1 MRNAILQAFA
11 AAKPGGFLLESE
23 DQRHFFNIGSM
34 ANRISVVV
42 SQSPSKNPAKRNL
55 EEDIVA
61 GLLFESGIDVTIVPN
76 LYDIKPDSTGML
88 ALSSISGNVVVISW
102 LFERA
107 AHWILDRHGIHGH
120 VGEVLLKNDDEEDV
134 EELEDDESE
143 SSDDEKERVINSRQV
158 PNRKIYCLDLKISNK
173 AAEFIDEVKRIH
185 KENSVQIV
193 GLNDIL
199 NAAPMKPNGA
209 NGSNGS
215 NGANGSGPAG
225 ALPMV
230 SPEAAERMASPTNDT
245 ALAAN
250 GNGLDQPSV
259 VNRIEETAGRR
270 WYPVIDYS
278 RCTNCMECID
288 FCLFGV
294 YGVDKIDT
302 ILVEQ
307 PDNCRKGC
315 PACSRVCPENAIM
328 FPQHKTPAIA
338 GSNEAA
344 ASLKIDLSQLFGAP
358 AEGKS
363 AEELAALERDE
374 QLVAAGREAVG
385 MSVGMPRRQENRDEE
400 PKDDLDDL
408 VDELNELDI

>member
-1 MRNAILQAFA
+1 M
-11 AAKPGGFLLESE
+11 AK
-23 DQRHFFNIGSM
+23 
-34 ANRISVVV
+34 RISVVV
-42 SQSPSKNPAKRNL
+42 SQSPSKNPAKRKL

-61 GLLFESGIDVTIVPN
+61 GLLFENGIDVTIVPN

-88 ALSSISGNVVVISW
+88 ALQQINGNVVVCSW

-120 VGEVLLKNDDEEDV
+120 VGQILLKNEDEEDD
-134 EELEDDESE
+134 DDES
-143 SSDDEKERVINSRQV
+143 SDSDEQPDDKQRVIEQRQI
-158 PNRKIYCLDLKISNK
+158 PNRKIYCLDLKTTNK
-173 AAEFIDEVKRIH
+173 SAEFVEEVKRIH
-185 KENSVQIV
+185 RENAVQVV
-193 GLNDIL
+193 GLGDL
-199 NAAPMKPNGA
+199 LGGLSGNGQA
-209 NGSNGS
+209 GSNGQSGS
-215 NGANGSGPAG
+215 NGQASNGQASNGQAG
-225 ALPMV
+225 SNGNGAAGLPV
-230 SPEAAERMASPTNDT
+230 LQNSATDRMASPTNDT
-245 ALAAN
+245 ALSMN
-250 GNGLDQPSV
+250 GDGLDQPSV
-259 VNRIEETAGRR
+259 VNRIEATGGRR

-294 YGVDKIDT
+294 YGVDNIDT

-344 ASLKIDLSQLFGAP
+344 ASMKIDLSALFGAP

-363 AEELAALERDE
+363 AEEIAAIERDE
-374 QLVAAGREAVG
+374 QLVAAGRDAVG
-385 MSVGMPRRQENRDEE
+385 LTPRRTEERESAERDE
-400 PKDDLDDL
+400 LDDL
-408 VDELNELDI
+408 VDQLDDFA